1 MKRLSTFR
9 LTFILILLPLV
20 ALSILFGVLA
30 YQDYRDE
37 DSLAD
42 EVEAVE
48 LQIARLGQLH
58 DIDTLEAEL
67 ASLVAQLNDMPFPQD
82 VDTNEI
88 FDLVHESAATAG
100 VTIESWA
107 IEGVSVQPIDGSALG
122 YRVYHY
128 EITASGTLSDV
139 FTFLSE
145 MEENAPYETIRL
157 DDVELTYDEASDSW
171 LITFEILAFAQP

>member
-1 MKRLSTFR
+1 VKRLSTFR

-20 ALSILFGVLA
+20 ALSILFGVMA

-37 DSLAD
+37 ESLAD

-48 LQIARLGQLH
+48 LQIARLAQLH

-67 ASLVAQLNDMPFPQD
+67 ASLVAQLNDMPFPQYVKD
-82 VDTNEI
+82 NVI
-88 FDLVHESAATAG
+88 FGLVQQSAVTAG
-100 VTIESWA
+100 VTIESWV
-107 IEGVSVQPIDGSALG
+107 IEGVTSEAIDGSALG
-122 YRVYHY
+122 YPVYYY
-128 EITASGTLSDV
+128 EVTASGTLPDI

-157 DDVELTYDEASDSW
+157 DEVELTYDTDSDSW
-171 LITFEILAFAQP
+171 SITFEILAFAQP